1 MKTLSGVC
9 MAYLVLQQPAW
20 WEAVLGV
27 VFLATFW
34 RELNALYDR
43 VRLDAECRRFRQGLK
58 CTLHAQT
65 TARIAWVSLKGGIQ

>member
-1 MKTLSGVC
+1 MKTLAGVC
-9 MAYLVLQQPAW
+9 MAYLVIQQPAW

-43 VRLDAECRRFRQGLK
+43 VRLDAECRRVLSHR
-58 CTLHAQT
+58 TLHFDCGAE
-65 TARIAWVSLKGGIQ
+65 IAWRVFRG

>member
-9 MAYLVLQQPAW
+9 MAYLVIQQPAW

-34 RELNALYDR
+34 RELNALCDR
-43 VRLDAECRRFRQGLK
+43 VRLDAECRMVRQCLK
-58 CTLHAQT
+58 YTPHVQT
-65 TARIAWVSLKGGIQ
+65 SARIAWLVRSGR